1 MLIWILFAALLGG
14 AILAVLAPL
23 GRRAA
28 APLAAADARAMYDAQ
43 MGDIAR
49 DEQRGLIAP
58 AEAELA
64 RAEVA
69 RRLIRTARTDDAV
82 QHTVSEATFRR
93 RKAASALVLAVVP
106 AVALALYGA
115 KGSPH
120 LPAQPLA
127 ARLSTDPARM
137 DMAVA
142 VSRVETHLQLNP
154 TDGRGWE
161 VLAPIY
167 MRAGRYDDAARAF
180 ANIATHLG
188 PTVDRL
194 VDVGE
199 ARFLAAG
206 GIVTVEARAAFDAAA
221 QLGPLNPKGRYYL
234 ALAREQDGDTAGA
247 VADLKALLASA
258 PADANWRDAVAERIA
273 RIEGRPAG
281 ADAIASLPQAD
292 QMTAIRGMV
301 EQLATRLDLQGGSAE
316 EWARL
321 IRAQIVLGAREQA
334 AASLRKAQT
343 ALAADPEGRGA
354 VERLAREAGIGAAP

>member
-1 MLIWILFAALLGG
+1 MA
-14 AILAVLAPL
+14 
-23 GRRAA
+23 
-28 APLAAADARAMYDAQ
+28 
-43 MGDIAR
+43 DIAR
-49 DEQRGLIAP
+49 DVDRGVISGAD
-58 AEAELA
+58 AELA

-69 RRLIRTARTDDAV
+69 RRLLRASVEETHVPETLG
-82 QHTVSEATFRR
+82 EATYRR
-93 RKAASALVLAVVP
+93 RRVASTIILLTVPLVTLS
-106 AVALALYGA
+106 LYGA
-115 KGSPH
+115 KGSPQ
-120 LPAQPLA
+120 LPALPL
-127 ARLSTDPARM
+127 SARM
-137 DMAVA
+137 SSDPERMDFAVA
-142 VSRVETHLQLNP
+142 LARIETHLQLNP
-154 TDGRGWE
+154 GDGRGWE
-161 VLAPIY
+161 IVAPIY
-167 MRAGRYDDAARAF
+167 LRAGRYDDAAAAF
-180 ANIATHLG
+180 ANAARHLG
-188 PTVDRL
+188 PTMERL

-234 ALAREQDGDTAGA
+234 ALARQQDGDTAGA

-281 ADAIASLPQAD
+281 AEAIASLPQAD

-321 IRAQIVLGAREQA
+321 IRAQLVLGAREQA
-334 AASLRKAQT
+334 AASLRKAQA
-343 ALAADPEGRGA
+343 ALAADPTGRGA